1 MSRTFSVKNILGS
14 FFSGES
20 LAFGGRVG
28 YLVSFMDAQI
38 FSRQPDRRV
47 RGIVRLCI
55 AGVAALTAVG
65 GGCNEQA
72 LSPEALAM
80 LRSGISAYAEGDDRT
95 TVERMD
101 AFLAD
106 HNRGRRADEAFYY
119 RGLANYRRGEREEA
133 REDFAAALDRT
144 RNPDL
149 RCRAR
154 LSLGDVAYDAGDMD
168 VAEQMYRESLAEL
181 DRSLPPTDH
190 ALYRLGASLQR
201 MGEWPEADDYFSEL
215 IGNFPGSTFAARAE
229 RRAYA
234 RQWTIQV
241 GAFAGRERAKSL
253 VAELRGEH
261 KRVAIWPDRMD
272 GKIHFLVRVGR
283 YGTYGEAAE
292 AVDAVRR
299 TVPEAFITVAW

>member
-1 MSRTFSVKNILGS
+1 
-14 FFSGES
+14 
-20 LAFGGRVG
+20 
-28 YLVSFMDAQI
+28 
-38 FSRQPDRRV
+38 
-47 RGIVRLCI
+47 
-55 AGVAALTAVG
+55 
-65 GGCNEQA
+65 
-72 LSPEALAM
+72 M
-80 LRSGISAYAEGDDRT
+80 LRSGISAYAEGDDQT

-119 RGLANYRRGEREEA
+119 RGLANYRRGNREEA
-133 REDFAAALDRT
+133 RRDFAAALDRT

-168 VAEQMYRESLAEL
+168 VAEQMYRESLTEL

-201 MGEWPEADDYFSEL
+201 MGEWPKADDYFSEL

-241 GAFAGRERAKSL
+241 GAFAGRERAKSF
-253 VAELRGEH
+253 VDKLRGEH

-272 GKIHFLVRVGR
+272 GKIRFLVRVGR

-299 TVPEAFITVAW
+299 TVPEAFITVSW